1 MVKPRRST
9 RVPRRRAPPRPA
21 VAWVLVASSL
31 GPILAT
37 AATLD
42 EEARHYRI
50 VTIAAPEAIRE
61 SRDTAWQAPPG
72 GPVLEVSG
80 IAVSA
85 DPRAPAPLAVA
96 TRKGDI
102 WLVDD
107 GGVDGAADGRPG
119 AAGDVHT
126 GPSAPPRQ
134 AVGYRLFA
142 SGLHEPLGLEWRD
155 GAYLTAQ
162 RGEVTRV
169 ADTDGDGSADDYAT
183 VATGWGV
190 TGHYHEY
197 AYGPKPDGTG
207 RLWVTLNT
215 GLNLKPE
222 HLPATIGNETLGY
235 AQGRWRGWALTL
247 GDDGSL
253 EPVCCGLRS
262 PSGLGA
268 DASGAMFCTDQ
279 QGNWIAAGSLVHLRR
294 GGFFGHPES
303 LASADLPAS
312 PLPTHAPDGTRLLAP
327 VVDGLPWPRAVERM
341 PYLKPPAVWL
351 PYRKA
356 GQSATDVCLDASG
369 GRFGPFAGQLFVGE
383 FTQASIH
390 RVFLERVAGE
400 YQGAVF
406 PFRAGFASAVLR
418 LGQAPDGSLYA
429 GLTNRGWSSLGP
441 AAYGLERLVWT
452 GIVPFEIRAIRAAH
466 DGFELEFTRPVD
478 RAAAARPDAYALSSY
493 TYLYHSKYGSDEIDA
508 CALAVREA
516 TVSDDGLRVRLVVD
530 GLRPLHVHEFDA
542 TGVRSAAGE
551 PLLHSQAFY
560 TLNRLPPPR

>member
-1 MVKPRRST
+1 MVKPGI
-9 RVPRRRAPPRPA
+9 RAIVLA
-21 VAWVLVASSL
+21 VAVSCCRTIWSASLEEENEYWRLVTV
-31 GPILAT
+31 I
-37 AATLD
+37 
-42 EEARHYRI
+42 
-50 VTIAAPEAIRE
+50 APEAVRD
-61 SRDTAWQAPPG
+61 SRDTGWKPADSLM
-72 GPVLEVSG
+72 LEVSG
-80 IAVSA
+80 ITEVA
-85 DPRAPAPLAVA
+85 DGRLAVA

-102 WLVDD
+102 WLLE
-107 GGVDGAADGRPG
+107 G
-119 AAGDVHT
+119 AGDD
-126 GPSAPPRQ
+126 PPRM
-134 AVGYRLFA
+134 VHPRRFA
-142 SGLHEPLGLEWRD
+142 RGLHEPLGLLHRD
-155 GAYLTAQ
+155 NAFWTAQ
-162 RGEVTRV
+162 RSEITRI
-169 ADTDGDGSADDYAT
+169 ADADGDGIADDYRT
-183 VATGWGV
+183 VSKGWGV

-197 AYGPKPDGTG
+197 AYGPKPDGDG
-207 RLWVTLNT
+207 RLWITLNT
-215 GLNLKPE
+215 GLNLTE
-222 HLPATIGNETLGY
+222 DHLSHTVRDPLLGY
-235 AQGRWRGWALTL
+235 AQGAWRGWAMHL
-247 GDDGSL
+247 GTDDTGPL

-262 PSGLGA
+262 LAGLGA
-268 DASGAMFCTDQ
+268 NAAGAMFATDQ
-279 QGNWIAAGSLVHLRR
+279 QGNWIATNSLVHLRP
-294 GGFFGHPES
+294 GAFFGRPES
-303 LASADLPAS
+303 LASRTLPGS
-312 PLPTHAPDGTRLLAP
+312 PLPA
-327 VVDGLPWPRAVERM
+327 VDRIVEGLPWPEAVQRM
-341 PYLKPPAVWL
+341 PFLVPPAVWF
-351 PYRKA
+351 PYRRF
-356 GQSATDVCLDASG
+356 GQSATDVLLDASG

-508 CALAVREA
+508 CALDVREA